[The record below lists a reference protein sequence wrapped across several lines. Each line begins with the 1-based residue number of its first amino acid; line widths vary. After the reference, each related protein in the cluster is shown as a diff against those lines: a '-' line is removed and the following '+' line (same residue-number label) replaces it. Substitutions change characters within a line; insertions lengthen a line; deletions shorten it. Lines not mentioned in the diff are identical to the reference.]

1 MSEVLE
7 TLHFGYSVSPV
18 SPLFHNPENVLVT
31 DNNKDFSVS
40 VSHFRHSPPPSGY
53 ALLGGMLHAST
64 RVESV

>member
-7 TLHFGYSVSPV
+7 TQHFGYSVSPV

-40 VSHFRHSPPPSGY
+40 VSHFRHSPPSGY
-53 ALLGGMLHAST
+53 ALLGGILHAST
-64 RVESV
+64 RAETV

>member
-7 TLHFGYSVSPV
+7 TQHFGYSVSPV

-40 VSHFRHSPPPSGY
+40 VSHYRHSPP
-53 ALLGGMLHAST
+53 LWIC
-64 RVESV
+64 SVGWE

>member
-7 TLHFGYSVSPV
+7 TQHLGYSVSPV

-40 VSHFRHSPPPSGY
+40 VSHYRHSPPS
-53 ALLGGMLHAST
+53 LDMLCWMGMMLM
-64 RVESV
+64 R